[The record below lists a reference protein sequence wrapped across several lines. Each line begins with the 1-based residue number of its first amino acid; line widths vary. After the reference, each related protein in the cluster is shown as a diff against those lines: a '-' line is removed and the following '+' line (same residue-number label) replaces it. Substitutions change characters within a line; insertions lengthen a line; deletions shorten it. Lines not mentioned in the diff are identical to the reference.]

1 MRLRPVRE
9 GLGSSLALAAL
20 FALVFALLYGGA
32 SLWTERRATRL
43 ALELPLDA
51 AIPFVPWTAALYL
64 SLVPLMLA
72 APFVFRGWERLL
84 PLFCALVFETAVAAL
99 VFVTFPISHG
109 PRSVAPAGLAGGL
122 HRLADT
128 LNLAHNSFPSLHV
141 AFACTVSAAIGAQ
154 VRGLRGLLF
163 ALWGASVVAA
173 TLFAHQHRTVDVLGG
188 MALAAAG
195 LGLVLPRAT
204 RPGFADA
211 LRLECACLDEFRRF
225 AARHPRYLAVFAYL
239 YGASLFGWR
248 RARVARAGFCF
259 LQLVDDLLDGDRAC
273 AEDPARIVRDVQAQ
287 LASGNFAPTRLGR
300 LAAAT
305 HSELA
310 ALSSLRGSGTHD
322 DPRALVTDLIEVM
335 LRDRARRLARRA
347 PSGAELAELRRG
359 TFAPSLDL
367 LLLAARSPLRA
378 RDVPELVEALG
389 WCSTVRDLEEDLAAG
404 RIDVPAEV
412 LAAAGL
418 ASCASLAELA
428 RDPFVGRWLVAEHA
442 AVLGQLARTRARLAG
457 HSVRGVH
464 LLLVFVRSIERHA
477 RRLPRRF
484 PAAFRAGP
492 AQAQLT
498 AGPPAGPP

>member
-1 MRLRPVRE
+1 MKPRPERE
-9 GLGSSLALAAL
+9 GLGASLALAAL

-32 SLWTERRATRL
+32 SLWTERRGTRL
-43 ALELPLDA
+43 ALELPLDG

-84 PLFCALVFETAVAAL
+84 PLFSALVFETAVAAL

-109 PRSVAPAGLAGGL
+109 PQSVAPAGFAGGL

-141 AFACTVSAAIGAQ
+141 AFACTVSAAYCAR
-154 VRGLRGLLF
+154 VRGLRALF
-163 ALWGASVVAA
+163 LSLWGAGVVAS
-173 TLFAHQHRTVDVLGG
+173 TLFAHQHRTLDVLAG

-195 LGLVLPRAT
+195 LGLVLPRAAS
-204 RPGFADA
+204 PGFTDA
-211 LRLECACLDEFRRF
+211 LRLEFACLDEFRRF
-225 AARHPRYLAVFAYL
+225 AARHPRYLAIFACL

-259 LQLVDDLLDGDRAC
+259 LQLVDDLLDGDRVC
-273 AEDPARIVRDVQAQ
+273 AEDPERLVRDVQAQ
-287 LASGNFAPTRLGR
+287 FASGHFEPTRFELSRLGR

-305 HSELA
+305 RTELA
-310 ALSSLRGSGTHD
+310 ALSSPHD

-335 LRDRARRLARRA
+335 LHDRARRLARRA

-418 ASCASLAELA
+418 STSASLAELA

-457 HSVRGVH
+457 RRVRGVR

-484 PAAFRAGP
+484 PAAFRADP

-498 AGPPAGPP
+498 TEPP